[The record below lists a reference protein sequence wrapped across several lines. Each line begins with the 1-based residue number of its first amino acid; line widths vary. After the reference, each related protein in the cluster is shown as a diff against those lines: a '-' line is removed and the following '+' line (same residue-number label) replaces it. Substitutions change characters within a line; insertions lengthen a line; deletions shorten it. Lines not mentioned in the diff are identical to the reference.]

1 MRIKENHD
9 HEARPH
15 TMTNCDQLLVQQVEV
30 HNTFF
35 QKRADCW
42 GRVWIGRE
50 SLELGGMC

>member
-30 HNTFF
+30 HNTFS
-35 QKRADCW
+35 KK
-42 GRVWIGRE
+42 
-50 SLELGGMC
+50 ELIAGDAFGLVENPWN